1 MATRSAFTH
10 NTSTI
15 EQDLVQNM
23 VDEVIQIVGFDLKY
37 LPRTRNNI
45 DTLFDDAE
53 RESFSTA
60 FTLEMYFGQDTIQG
74 FGGGGDVI
82 GRFGL
87 EILDTCQLVCSVKRF
102 ADVITAADSNII
114 RPKEGDLIYIPLSS
128 QIYEISFTED
138 MIPFFQLGKNYVWQ
152 METSLFRYGQEDLST
167 GITEV
172 DAVESQADTFTQSTA
187 IETDADSGIVD
198 FTESNP
204 FGTF

>member
-37 LPRTRNNI
+37 LPRTRNNV

-53 RESFSTA
+53 NNSFNTA
-60 FTLEMYFGQDTIQG
+60 YTIEMYFGQDTIEG

-87 EILDTCQLVCSVKRF
+87 
-102 ADVITAADSNII
+102 
-114 RPKEGDLIYIPLSS
+114 
-128 QIYEISFTED
+128 
-138 MIPFFQLGKNYVWQ
+138 
-152 METSLFRYGQEDLST
+152 
-167 GITEV
+167 
-172 DAVESQADTFTQSTA
+172 
-187 IETDADSGIVD
+187 
-198 FTESNP
+198 
-204 FGTF
+204 

>member
-60 FTLEMYFGQDTIQG
+60 HTLEMYFGQDTIQG

-114 RPKEGDLIYIPLSS
+114 RPQEGDLIYIPMSS
-128 QIYEISFTED
+128 QIYEITFTED